1 MMGNLENILADGEVD
16 MPSAP
21 PQPIKQLS
29 RNTVCNLFKIRAPIW
44 NGGKKMVGL
53 DARRITYHNEIHFT
67 YRRKSDG
74 ELSIPDPY
82 YFDGNLLRELDFEKQ
97 MVKGTMLVI
106 IPFEHLQLL
115 ERI

>member
-67 YRRKSDG
+67 YRRNSDG
-74 ELSIPDPY
+74 ELVS
-82 YFDGNLLRELDFEKQ
+82 
-97 MVKGTMLVI
+97 
-106 IPFEHLQLL
+106 
-115 ERI
+115 